1 MPSEVIPNLIHNVGY
16 TWFFAL
22 FFLAWPFVLAFG
34 GVILTPPSHGVKIGL
49 GGALYRSWATYL
61 GFDGEA
67 SNSAAA
73 EQRWLLLCHRLL
85 GALAWAYTAAIFIT
99 SIG

>member
-1 MPSEVIPNLIHNVGY
+1 MPSEIIPSLIHNVRY

-34 GVILTPPSHGVKIGL
+34 GAILNHPSEGMKTDL
-49 GGALYRSWATYL
+49 GTALYGSWSMYL
-61 GFDGEA
+61 GFDREA
-67 SNSAAA
+67 LNSAAA
-73 EQRWLLLCHRLL
+73 KQRWLSLCHRLL